1 MRTVA
6 ERYCFS
12 GGDAWGCSQYG
23 VMTSTTRQAERG
35 PIKLAFCITE
45 LDVGGAERCLT
56 ELVTRIDRRRFEPTV
71 YVLAAAPGPKQRA
84 LVARLEATA
93 VDIHFLQ
100 GRSWRDAPQVL
111 NRLTRKLRRQCPAL
125 VQTFL
130 FHANL
135 LGRVAGK
142 MAGVPHVVCGVRVA
156 ERRHRWHLRADA
168 WTSRHVSQYICVSR
182 AVARFSEQTAGLPA
196 SKITVIGNGVDVDR
210 FRTASP
216 IDLTALGVP
225 AGQRVLVHVGRLD
238 PQKRVD
244 WLLRVTPQIMAN
256 WPSHDLVLV
265 GHGSEEKALRRLA
278 DQLGIAPR
286 VHFVGFRDDVPQIL
300 AASDALLLSS
310 GWEGMPNS
318 LLEAMAAGL
327 PVVATDVE
335 GVRELLGPLAE
346 RQCVGVGEMDSFR
359 DRLDTILAD
368 ENVRRR
374 LGAENQRRAEAFFS
388 IDVMVREYE
397 RTYDRLLR
405 AETEAGQKL
414 ANL

>member
-1 MRTVA
+1 
-6 ERYCFS
+6 
-12 GGDAWGCSQYG
+12 
-23 VMTSTTRQAERG
+23 
-35 PIKLAFCITE
+35 
-45 LDVGGAERCLT
+45 
-56 ELVTRIDRRRFEPTV
+56 
-71 YVLAAAPGPKQRA
+71 
-84 LVARLEATA
+84 
-93 VDIHFLQ
+93 
-100 GRSWRDAPQVL
+100 
-111 NRLTRKLRRQCPAL
+111 
-125 VQTFL
+125 
-130 FHANL
+130 
-135 LGRVAGK
+135 
-142 MAGVPHVVCGVRVA
+142 
-156 ERRHRWHLRADA
+156 
-168 WTSRHVSQYICVSR
+168 
-182 AVARFSEQTAGLPA
+182 
-196 SKITVIGNGVDVDR
+196 
-210 FRTASP
+210 
-216 IDLTALGVP
+216 
-225 AGQRVLVHVGRLD
+225 
-238 PQKRVD
+238 
-244 WLLRVTPQIMAN
+244 
-256 WPSHDLVLV
+256 LV